1 MYGWRAKI
9 GLITP
14 MSENIEHAFHI
25 HAPEGVSFAST
36 KFNPSCA
43 ETEGREV
50 LTDRVAEAA
59 GMYRDYEVDLVVF
72 GCSSGHCPVDYE
84 WEQECVRRIES
95 ASGRPGLSA
104 NTAVLEALKALGA
117 KKVAV
122 LTPYSDAANE
132 AEKKFLEDNGLEVTN
147 MVSMD
152 VSYICGRGFELESCD
167 EYMLYRNAR
176 RVDLKGADV
185 FFLSSMELSTMELID
200 DLETVLGVPVVTGQ
214 QAVLWSA
221 LRHCRVGAKPEK
233 LGKLF
238 RI

>member
-36 KFNPSCA
+36 KFNPAC
-43 ETEGREV
+43 GREEV
-50 LTDRVAEAA
+50 AHRVAEAA

-72 GCSSGHCPVDYE
+72 GCASRHCPVDGQ
-84 WEQECVRRIES
+84 WEQECVRRIEN
-95 ASGRPGLSA
+95 ACGRPVLSA
-104 NTAVLEALKALGA
+104 NTAAVEALKALGA

-122 LTPYSDAANE
+122 LTPYSGEAGE

-152 VSYICGRGFELESCD
+152 VSSICDRGFELESCD

-176 RVDLKGADV
+176 RVELKGADV
-185 FFLSSMELSTMELID
+185 FFLSSMELSTMELIG
-200 DLETVLGVPVVTGQ
+200 DLETVLGIPVVTGQ
-214 QAVLWSA
+214 QAVLWSV
-221 LRHCRVGAKPEK
+221 LRRCRVGARPET

-238 RI
+238 QI

>member
-36 KFNPSCA
+36 KI
-43 ETEGREV
+43 GRSAEV
-50 LTDRVAEAA
+50 LTDRVEQAA
-59 GMYRDYEVDLVVF
+59 ALYRDYSVDLVVF
-72 GCSSGHCPVDYE
+72 GCSSCHCPVDYE
-84 WEQECVRRIES
+84 WEQECVRRIEQV
-95 ASGRPGLSA
+95 SGHPALSA
-104 NTAVLEALKALGA
+104 GTAVLEALKALNA

-132 AEKKFLEDNGLEVTN
+132 GERKFLEENGFEVTTIAA
-147 MVSMD
+147 MD
-152 VSYICGRGFELESCD
+152 VSYISGRGFELESCD
-167 EYMLYRNAR
+167 EYMLYRNVR
-176 RVDLKGADV
+176 KLNLKDTDV
-185 FFLSSMELSTMELID
+185 FLLSSMELSTMELVD
-200 DLETVLGVPVVTGQ
+200 DLETVLGIPVVTSQ

-238 RI
+238 QI

>member
-36 KFNPSCA
+36 KIGCPA
-43 ETEGREV
+43 ED
-50 LTDRVAEAA
+50 LTDRVAAA
-59 GMYRDYEVDLVVF
+59 AELYQGYDVDLVVF
-72 GCSSGHCPVDYE
+72 GCSSRHCPVDYE
-84 WEQECVRRIES
+84 WEQECIRRIES
-95 ASGRPGLSA
+95 AGGHPALSA
-104 NTAVLEALKALGA
+104 GTAVLEALKALGA

-132 AEKKFLEDNGLEVTN
+132 AEKKFLEENGFEVTN
-147 MVSMD
+147 IASMD
-152 VSYICGRGFELESCD
+152 VSYISGELESCD
-167 EYMLYRNAR
+167 EYLLYRNAR
-176 RVDLKGADV
+176 RVDLKDADV
-185 FFLSSMELSTMELID
+185 FLLSSLELSSMELIN
-200 DLETVLGVPVVTGQ
+200 DLETVLGVPVVTSQ
-214 QAVLWSA
+214 QAVLWGA

-238 RI
+238 QI